1 VGRGRLHTGRELE
14 PSGALG
20 SGPCL
25 LGRRGC
31 GGREPAGG
39 EGRYR
44 AIPSFVCGCGG
55 RVGVVRVIWELFFG
69 SVGAEGSAPRLE
81 VEREKVSRD
90 KLTETLPDKK

>member
-1 VGRGRLHTGRELE
+1 MGRGRLRAGRVLE
-14 PSGALG
+14 PSRVLG

-44 AIPSFVCGCGG
+44 ATPGFVYGCGG
-55 RVGVVRVIWELFFG
+55 RVGVVRVIWELFLG
-69 SVGAEGSAPRLE
+69 SVGAEGSAP
-81 VEREKVSRD
+81 SRG
-90 KLTETLPDKK
+90 